1 MEIFIVIVASL
12 LFLLFIAV
20 AIYVINDLDEIKGRL
35 ADVEQ
40 KSTADILKTKV
51 DFNNELNK
59 LELRLSSEIN
69 KKENKWDASAEY
81 DEDWD
86 EY

>member
-35 ADVEQ
+35 EDVEH
-40 KSTADILKTKV
+40 KSAADILKTKV

-86 EY
+86 EH